1 MSAMAAS
8 IIQDLRQRRLLPVA
22 ILLLAAAVALPLL
35 ALKSSSEPVAPPVQG
50 AAAGNTAPAGGLPTP
65 QQALSDKPLVSLAVL
80 EGDSNLDQFESK
92 DPFKPI
98 EQVSADGA
106 SSGGSSD
113 AVQSNTAASGGS
125 GGGSGSSGGS
135 GSDTGS
141 GGGGSTGG
149 GGGGSDQQQ
158 TTTPKGNDTPTDNGG
173 GTTPKTEKKLTY
185 AVDLTIR
192 GPKGLRSYRNL
203 PKLSLLPAADNP
215 LMVFLGVEDAGTK
228 AVFLVDAKLKSI
240 EGEGTCSPS
249 PAQCAT
255 LALAPGEEHVLGND
269 QGQTWTIRIVEV
281 RETSVAKAA
290 AAARKARKRQAR
302 KATRTVGEQP
312 VPRFIPPVIT
322 DLFTGGRS

>member
-1 MSAMAAS
+1 MAAS

-113 AVQSNTAASGGS
+113 AVPSNTAASGGP
-125 GGGSGSSGGS
+125 GGGSGSSGGA
-135 GSDTGS
+135 DTGS
-141 GGGGSTGG
+141 GGSGG
-149 GGGGSDQQQ
+149 GGDQQQ

-173 GTTPKTEKKLTY
+173 GTAPKTEKKLTY

-215 LMVFLGVEDAGTK
+215 LLVFLGVEDAGTK

-290 AAARKARKRQAR
+290 AAARKASKRQAR
-302 KATRTVGEQP
+302 RATRTVGEQR